1 MEKKEVKIIIDKI
14 KAFRQNFDVSNLLI
28 EEWTK
33 ILLPY
38 RYQDVDKRLDEYFK
52 ENENTL
58 KYPDAYYL
66 TKYLRT
72 EEEINNTQEVYVRC
86 PICSKIMN
94 DHKLHEHYERCSSIE
109 YIERCG
115 RKYLNKVFNRM
126 KMWEMSKD
134 KFEELYWKV
143 CDETFKVIP
152 ECLEKHTLENAILTH
167 NGKEPKYSI
176 EELNKMLE
184 R

>member
-1 MEKKEVKIIIDKI
+1 MEKQDAKKILSKI
-14 KAFRQNFDVSNLLI
+14 KAFRQNFKISDELVN
-28 EEWTK
+28 EWIK
-33 ILLPY
+33 LLLPY

-72 EEEINNTQEVYVRC
+72 EEQINNNQEVYVRC

-94 DHKLHEHYERCSSIE
+94 DYKLHEHYERCSSIE
-109 YIERCG
+109 YVERCG
-115 RKYLNKVFNRM
+115 RKYLKKVFNRM

-134 KFEELYWKV
+134 KFDELYWKV

-176 EELNKMLE
+176 EELNKMLGE
-184 R
+184 